1 MIRLLHEHDR
11 RALVQLLNGEPR
23 FNLYMLGNL
32 NKLGFIQDFC
42 QFWGDVIDTPTG
54 PQVRGVIN
62 RYMSGWSIYG
72 RTEADWA
79 GLAAIL
85 DDFPERATRLQDNP
99 GGVES
104 FLPFLQRYQAEKVE
118 CEELMELT
126 ASNFRPVAPPPGVQ
140 VRRATLAD
148 LPALSLF
155 YADAGDMARTPA
167 AVARPLRDTRLWL
180 AEANGAILATALT
193 NAEMPVQVMIGG
205 VFTRPDQRGRGL
217 SQAVCSA
224 LCSEL
229 LAEKKQPL
237 LYWRNPAAG
246 AVYRKL
252 GFQAVG
258 MWRAAW
264 LGLV

>member
-1 MIRLLHEHDR
+1 MIRLLHEIDR
-11 RALVQLLNGEPR
+11 LAVIQLLNAEPH

-32 NKLGFIQDFC
+32 NKLGFTQDFC
-42 QFWGDVIDTPTG
+42 QFWGDIAATPAG
-54 PQVRGVIN
+54 PQLRGVIN

-72 RTEADWA
+72 RAEADWA

-85 DDFPERATRLQDNP
+85 DEFPERAIRLQDNP
-99 GGVES
+99 GGIPS
-104 FLPFLQRYQAEKVE
+104 FLPFLQHYHAEKVE
-118 CEELMELT
+118 SEELMKLA
-126 ASNFRPVAPPPGVQ
+126 ASDFCPIAPPPGVQ
-140 VRRATLAD
+140 VRRATVDD
-148 LPALSLF
+148 LPALSAF
-155 YADAGDMARTPA
+155 YADAGDMTRTPA

-180 AEANGAILATALT
+180 AEERGAVKATALT

-205 VFTRPDQRGRGL
+205 VFTKPEARGRGL

-229 LAEKKQPL
+229 LAEGKQPL

-252 GFQAVG
+252 GFQPLG

-264 LGLV
+264 LELV